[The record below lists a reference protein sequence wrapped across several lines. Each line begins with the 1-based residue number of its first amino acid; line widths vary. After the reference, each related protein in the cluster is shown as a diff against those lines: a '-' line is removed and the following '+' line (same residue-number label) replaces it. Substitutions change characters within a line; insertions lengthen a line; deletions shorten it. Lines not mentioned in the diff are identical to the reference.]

1 MLSGEGP
8 IFLQLAQRIADDII
22 NGTYTENSGIP
33 STTDFAVFYQ
43 MSPITSAKGINM
55 LVDQGVLYK
64 KRGIGMFVAPGAR
77 QQLLAERKA
86 AFTEQHI
93 APLLHEAKLLGIGS
107 DDLADMIKEK
117 DQS

>member
-8 IFLQLAQRIADDII
+8 IFLQLAQRVAEDII
-22 NGTYTENSGIP
+22 NGTYAEDAVIP
-33 STTDFAVFYQ
+33 STNEFATFYT
-43 MSPITSAKGINM
+43 MSPITSAKGINL

-86 AFTEQHI
+86 AFKDLHV
-93 APLLHEAKLLGIGS
+93 APLLHEAMLLGITR
-107 DDLADMIKEK
+107 DELADMIKEK
-117 DQS
+117 NES

>member
-8 IFLQLAQRIADDII
+8 IFLQLAQRVAEDII
-22 NGTYTENSGIP
+22 NGTYAEDGGIP
-33 STTDFAVFYQ
+33 STNDFAIFYQ

-55 LVDQGVLYK
+55 LVDRGVLYK

-86 AFTEQHI
+86 AFKEQHV
-93 APLLHEAKLLGIGS
+93 APLLHEARLLGIQR
-107 DDLADMIKEK
+107 DELADMIKEK
-117 DQS
+117 DHP